1 MAVDINKFNAM
12 CSLVIEKLE
21 GGYYHPDMLKDG
33 RVKDSRYSNSG
44 ETMFGID
51 RKAGGKINATP
62 AGLAFW
68 KIIDAANARKIWEW
82 NYKGGALAPELKKY
96 TCQIIYPEYER
107 LSKTYLSPKAKSI
120 VDTDNRLLF
129 HFIYGTWNGSGWFK
143 KFATD
148 MNKAVANGISDTT
161 KLTTVALNSRTKE
174 GLKPGSKPNSLVAQG
189 GNKIALFINELKDTV
204 SNNKTASG
212 AIGLGLVALGI
223 TAIYFREDLKQII
236 N

>member
-1 MAVDINKFNAM
+1 MAVDINKFNTM
-12 CSLVIEKLE
+12 CSLVIDKLE

-51 RKAGGKINATP
+51 RKAGGSLNTTT
-62 AGLAFW
+62 AGIAFW
-68 KIIDAANARKIWEW
+68 KIIDAANARKLWKW

-96 TCQIIYPEYER
+96 TCQIIYPQYEK
-107 LSKTYLSPKAKSI
+107 LSKLYLSPKAKSI

-129 HFIYGTWNGSGWFK
+129 HFIYSTWNGSGWFK

-148 MNKAVANGISDTT
+148 MNKAVESGITDTT
-161 KLTTVALNSRTKE
+161 KLTNVALNSRTKE
-174 GLKPGSKPNSLVAQG
+174 GLKVGSPPNSLVAQG
-189 GNKIALFINELKDTV
+189 GKKIALFIHDLKEVVT
-204 SNNKTASG
+204 NNKTASG
-212 AIGLGLVALGI
+212 AIGLGLVALGV
-223 TAIYFREDLKQII
+223 TALYFKQDIKQLI